1 MNLDSDV
8 ETRLR
13 SLELDG
19 NLLVLDLETESFFKL
34 ETGIQDSEELR
45 KHIVEVHKEAY
56 KESFYL
62 LADRLRRVGW

>member
-19 NLLVLDLETESFFKL
+19 NLLVLDPETESFFKL

-56 KESFYL
+56 KESFCL
-62 LADRLRRVGW
+62 LANRLRPVGW